1 MGKRH
6 LLFALL
12 TCQVIVAAGCAGR
25 GLPSPFP
32 TPGPHVEDPVEPAES
47 PDVAV
52 PGRIPSGSITGDAIV
67 TTALT
72 YVGVPYRWGGADP
85 SGFDCSGLVAYVF
98 WLHGMGL
105 PRTVQ
110 QLAREGREV
119 RRIEPGDLL
128 FFKTKGRGPSHVAIA
143 IDPDRFVHAPNSSG
157 SVRVEQFDEP
167 RWQERFLE
175 ARRLF

>member
-1 MGKRH
+1 MGIRRV
-6 LLFALL
+6 LFALL
-12 TCQVIVAAGCAGR
+12 ACLVMATAGCAGR
-25 GLPSPFP
+25 GVPSPFP
-32 TPGPHVEDPVEPAES
+32 TPGPRAEDAAEPSDS
-47 PDVAV
+47 PDVV
-52 PGRIPSGSITGDAIV
+52 PGRIPSGSIRGDAIV
-67 TTALT
+67 TTALS

-98 WLHGMGL
+98 WLHGVGL
-105 PRTVQ
+105 PRTVH

-128 FFKTKGRGPSHVAIA
+128 FFRTKGRGPSHVAIA

-157 SVRVEQFDEP
+157 SVRVEDFDEP
-167 RWQERFLE
+167 RWQERFVE